1 MAGKKVDDN
10 TSKDGVMIQRVI
22 SEVGCGSSYPANMK
36 TNYTN
41 WVLVMMNLDS
51 FWGTVPPDL
60 VPTFAK
66 KETAK
71 EA

>member
-22 SEVGCGSSYPANMK
+22 SQVGCGSSYPVNMK

-41 WVLVMMNLDS
+41 WALVMMTLDS
-51 FWGTVPPDL
+51 F
-60 VPTFAK
+60 
-66 KETAK
+66 
-71 EA
+71 